1 MKPPN
6 HRLRQALRHAL
17 IALCLAVLAPVWAQS
32 QKVPIPPEASV
43 LLDDGDRRV
52 WVIPRGGDRYLL
64 QEQRGSGPLG
74 ATAGRLAALQK
85 AYPDL
90 DFSALPGADAPPET
104 SARDARQRRAAELR
118 DARDRLADATPG
130 AREAIARARRG
141 QVIELTAGA
150 LEHLVKGMGGSLAI
164 PREQLD
170 ALLATNGNR
179 IGLTTAD
186 MKQLMKEAG
195 PNGISLAQIEAM
207 MPRSA
212 DERIKPDA
220 PSGRP
225 DKDCPGLVYGTGKR
239 AICLPLGQL
248 SFADVAVSFKPG
260 AKPSRTP
267 FDFPGSALGE
277 PDYRST
283 TSADFISLG
292 CDGELVVQF
301 TDNVLVDVEGVDLYI
316 FEIGP
321 IVERTELAISV
332 DGREWVEV
340 GVIEGARSDVDIR
353 PFAKKGERYGFV
365 RLRNAGKACG
375 GNHAG
380 ADIDAIAAV
389 GAEIRLSLD
398 SALLFD
404 VGQSA
409 LKPEALSA
417 LDALAQQVQAYGKD
431 IRVTVEGHTD
441 STGADAANL
450 ALSEARAKSVWA
462 YLGQRVALPASRVS
476 LKGFGETRPVA
487 TNDTEEGRAKNRRV
501 DLLIAPA
508 GARR

>member
-1 MKPPN
+1 M
-6 HRLRQALRHAL
+6 RLAARVRPLLGGLALLVA
-17 IALCLAVLAPVWAQS
+17 AQGWAQS
-32 QKVPIPPEASV
+32 TAAALPPEARV
-43 LLDDGDRRV
+43 LLDDGKRKV
-52 WVIPRGGDRYLL
+52 WVLPRPGGRYLL
-64 QEQRGSGPLG
+64 HEQRGSGPVS
-74 ATAGRLAALQK
+74 ATAGRLEDLKRAH
-85 AYPDL
+85 PDI
-90 DFSALPGADAPPET
+90 DFSTLPAAPEP
-104 SARDARQRRAAELR
+104 SKGQRREGRQEDVRA
-118 DARDRLADATPG
+118 ARDRLADQTPG
-130 AREAIARARRG
+130 ARKAIDRALHRG
-141 QVIELTAGA
+141 QMIELTADA
-150 LEHLVKGMGGSLAI
+150 LEHMVKGMGGNLAM

-170 ALLATNGNR
+170 ALLAVNGNR
-179 IGLTTAD
+179 IGLTASD
-186 MKQLMKEAG
+186 MKLLMKEAG
-195 PNGISLAQIEAM
+195 PQGITLAQIEEM
-207 MPRSA
+207 LPRGG
-212 DERIKPDA
+212 DRLKPDA
-220 PSGRP
+220 PAGRQ

-239 AICLPLGQL
+239 AICLPLGKL
-248 SFADVAVSFKPG
+248 SFADAAVSFKPG
-260 AKPSRTP
+260 ARPSDAP

-277 PDYRST
+277 PNYRNTS
-283 TSADFISLG
+283 SADFISLG

-301 TDNVLVDVEGVDLYI
+301 TDNVLVDVDGVDLYI

-332 DGREWVEV
+332 DGREWIEV

-353 PFAKKGERYGFV
+353 PFARKGERYSFV

-404 VGQSA
+404 VGQSV

-450 ALSEARAKSVWA
+450 ALSEARARSVWN
-462 YLGQRVALPASRVS
+462 YLGQRVALPADRVS
-476 LKGFGETRPVA
+476 LKGYGESRPVA
-487 TNDTEEGRAKNRRV
+487 SNDNEEGRAKNRRV
-501 DLLIAPA
+501 DLLIAPLA
-508 GARR
+508 PTRRSR

>member
-1 MKPPN
+1 
-6 HRLRQALRHAL
+6 
-17 IALCLAVLAPVWAQS
+17 
-32 QKVPIPPEASV
+32 
-43 LLDDGDRRV
+43 
-52 WVIPRGGDRYLL
+52 
-64 QEQRGSGPLG
+64 
-74 ATAGRLAALQK
+74 
-85 AYPDL
+85 
-90 DFSALPGADAPPET
+90 
-104 SARDARQRRAAELR
+104 
-118 DARDRLADATPG
+118 
-130 AREAIARARRG
+130 
-141 QVIELTAGA
+141 VIELTAGA
-150 LEHLVKGMGGSLAI
+150 LEHMVKGMGGSLAM

-179 IGLTTAD
+179 IGLTMAD

-207 MPRSA
+207 MPRSEG
-212 DERIKPDA
+212 ERLKANA
-220 PSGRP
+220 PAGRP

-292 CDGELVVQF
+292 CNGELVAQF

-332 DGREWVEV
+332 DGRDWVEV

-404 VGQSA
+404 VGKSV
-409 LKPEALSA
+409 LKPEALAA
-417 LDALAQQVQAYGKD
+417 LDTLAQQVQAYGED

-450 ALSEARAKSVWA
+450 ALSEARAKSVWT
-462 YLGQRVALPASRVS
+462 YLGQRVALPANRVN
-476 LKGFGETRPVA
+476 LKGYGETRPVA

-508 GARR
+508 GTRR

>member
-1 MKPPN
+1 MRPPN
-6 HRLRQALRHAL
+6 HRFRQALRHAL
-17 IALCLAVLAPVWAQS
+17 IALYLASLASAWAQS
-32 QKVPIPPEASV
+32 ERVPIPPEATV

-74 ATAGRLAALQK
+74 ASGGRLAALQK

-90 DFSALPGADAPPET
+90 DFSALPGADAAPEA
-104 SARDARQRRAAELR
+104 SSRQDRQRRAAELR
-118 DARDRLADATPG
+118 DARDRV
-130 AREAIARARRG
+130 AIARARRG

-150 LEHLVKGMGGSLAI
+150 LEHMVKGMGGSLAM

-207 MPRSA
+207 MPRSEG
-212 DERIKPDA
+212 ERLKANA
-220 PSGRP
+220 PAGRP

-292 CDGELVVQF
+292 CNGELVAQF

-321 IVERTELAISV
+321 IVERTKLAISV

-404 VGQSA
+404 VGKSV
-409 LKPEALSA
+409 LKPEALAA
-417 LDALAQQVQAYGKD
+417 LDTLAQQVQAYGKD

-441 STGADAANL
+441 STGADVANL
-450 ALSEARAKSVWA
+450 ALSEARAKSVWT
-462 YLGQRVALPASRVS
+462 YLGQRVALPANRVN
-476 LKGFGETRPVA
+476 LKGYGETRPVA

-508 GARR
+508 GTRR